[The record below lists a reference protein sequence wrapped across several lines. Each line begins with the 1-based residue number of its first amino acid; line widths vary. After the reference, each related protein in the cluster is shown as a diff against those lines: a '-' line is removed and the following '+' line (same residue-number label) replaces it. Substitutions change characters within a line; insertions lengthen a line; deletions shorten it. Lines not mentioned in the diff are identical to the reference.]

1 MFKIT
6 FHGKTTAEV
15 ELKAES
21 TLLAAAEQG
30 GAEIN
35 HRCCGHGRCGS
46 CRVTIEEGAEHLSA
60 PGEAE
65 ARVLSILRAE
75 PDQRLACQARAR
87 GDISCKVD

>member
-1 MFKIT
+1 MFKIA

-15 ELKAES
+15 ELEAES

-65 ARVLSILRAE
+65 ARVLAILRAE

-87 GDISCKVD
+87 GDISCRVD